1 MHREAISTNRICLG
15 GLCNDLTTTLPTTPV
30 SRLNDVVARESYL
43 WYASGVK
50 ISVSLPSEDVEF
62 LDSYGESLGYD
73 SRSAVVRSAV
83 RMLRSSKLGAAYA
96 EAWQEWEQSGDA
108 DIWDTTATDGLG

>member
-1 MHREAISTNRICLG
+1 M
-15 GLCNDLTTTLPTTPV
+15 
-30 SRLNDVVARESYL
+30 SRLESPPPQLLIPGRAAIRMVVYKSYL
-43 WYASGVK
+43 WYAAGMK

-62 LDSYGESLGYD
+62 LDSYVESLGYD

-83 RMLRSSKLGAAYA
+83 RMLRSSKLGAAYT
-96 EAWQEWEQSGDA
+96 EAWQEWEQSGDG